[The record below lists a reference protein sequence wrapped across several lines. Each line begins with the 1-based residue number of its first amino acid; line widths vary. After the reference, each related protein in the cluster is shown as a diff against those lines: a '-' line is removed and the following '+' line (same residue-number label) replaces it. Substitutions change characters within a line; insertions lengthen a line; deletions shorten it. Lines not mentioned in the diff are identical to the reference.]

1 MTPLLLLACAG
12 DAPQGDVADRIAL
25 VYSANVDGEI
35 EPCG

>member
-1 MTPLLLLACAG
+1 MIGLLLACAQ
-12 DAPQGDVADRIAL
+12 APAEAPADHIAL

>member
-1 MTPLLLLACAG
+1 MISLLLACSE
-12 DAPQGDVADRIAL
+12 APAEDEPADHIAL

>member
-1 MTPLLLLACAG
+1 MTAWLLMACTQG
-12 DAPQGDVADRIAL
+12 APTGDVADRIAL